1 MPTLNK
7 DKFNIM
13 KSANWTCQV
22 DVLQKDFS
30 FNAEYDLDKGV
41 KEALEWYKKE
51 GWL

>member
-1 MPTLNK
+1 M
-7 DKFNIM
+7 
-13 KSANWTCQV
+13 
-22 DVLQKDFS
+22 LQKDFS